1 MKNKKS
7 VSLLLISLS
16 FSTVVMLIMTL
27 CMWHTAKMAAFIV
40 CAVLTLLA
48 IALSIYCMIT
58 VRSQD
63 YKLLKASYNILTAA
77 EKSNLDNIPV
87 AILTVDKSGIIMW
100 YNDLMHEQVFD
111 SKDYIGCP
119 LSRFIENPDLDQMS
133 EKICEFET
141 KDKIFGVYTAKVYL
155 HKNSVKEYAYSLY
168 FIDQTV
174 LKKTYRE
181 YHSSRPAVAHIMV
194 DNMDELLQNSK
205 QSERAQLSVQL
216 ETILEKWMNNTTGFF
231 KKFSDDRF
239 IAIFEERH
247 LAQIVDSKFSV
258 LDDVRKITVG
268 EHTNATLSIGI
279 GRGGKTLVDC
289 DNMAR
294 QALDMALGR
303 GGDQAAVRTGS
314 GYEFFGGVSKGI
326 EKQSRVRTRSIARAL
341 TQLISRSDNV
351 LIMGHKA
358 SDLDCLGASV
368 GLWRE
373 MRTLGKPC
381 NIVIDKSSSLAK
393 PLIDKI
399 EQYGLDDILISPDT
413 ALEKIT
419 KKTVLIIVDTH
430 NPKIIESYDVYKS
443 CKTVV
448 VIDHHRKMV
457 DHIDNAM
464 IFYHEPI
471 ASSASEMVAELLQYM
486 DDSTIGMLEAQA
498 LLAGIMLDT
507 KSFTQRT
514 GVRTFEAAAYLRK
527 KGADTIEVNRLFS
540 SSFDNHQLKAQ
551 LIACAKVYGNS
562 AISCSESAGNNMRI
576 CAAQAADELL
586 SVNKIDASYVLYR
599 DGDTIYISA
608 RSLGKVNVQLV
619 MEEIG
624 GGGHQTMAGAQL
636 KCSLNDAYN
645 NLIAA
650 IDKHSNSKNKQKS
663 IAAQEAVLVD

>member
-1 MKNKKS
+1 MKNKQS
-7 VSLLLISLS
+7 ISILLISLS
-16 FSTVVMLIMTL
+16 FSVAVMLIMTL
-27 CMWHTAKMAAFIV
+27 CMWYTAKIAAFIV
-40 CAVLTLLA
+40 CAILTALA
-48 IALSIYCMIT
+48 IALSIYSIVT
-58 VRSQD
+58 IRSQG
-63 YKLLKASYNILTAA
+63 YRLIKNSYSILTAA

-87 AILTVDKSGIIMW
+87 ALLTVDKSGMIMW
-100 YNDLMHEQVFD
+100 YNDLMREQVFNN
-111 SKDYIGCP
+111 KDYLGCP
-119 LSRFIENPDLDQMS
+119 LGKFIENPDLEQMS

-141 KDKIFGVYTAKVYL
+141 NDKVFGVYTAKIYL
-155 HKNSVKEYAYSLY
+155 HKNSTREYAYSLY

-181 YHSSRPAVAHIMV
+181 YHSSRPAVAYIVV

-205 QSERAQLSVQL
+205 QSGRAQLSVQL
-216 ETILEKWMNNTTGFF
+216 ETILEKWMNSTTGFF

-239 IAIFEERH
+239 IAVFEERH
-247 LAQIVDSKFSV
+247 LAQIIDGKFGV
-258 LDDVRKITVG
+258 LDEVRKIVVG
-268 EHTNATLSIGI
+268 EHTNATLSIGV
-279 GRGGKTLVDC
+279 GRGGKTLIEC

-381 NIVIDKSSSLAK
+381 SIVIDKPTSLAK
-393 PLIDKI
+393 PLINKI
-399 EQYGLDDILISPDT
+399 EEYGLGDILISPEM
-413 ALEKIT
+413 ALEIIT

-430 NPKIIESYDVYKS
+430 NPKIIESYDVYKN

-540 SSFDNHQLKAQ
+540 SSFDNYQLKAQ
-551 LIACAKVYGNS
+551 LIACAKAYGNS
-562 AISCSESAGNNMRI
+562 AISCSASAGKNMRI

-586 SVNKIDASYVLYR
+586 SIKNIDASYVLYL
-599 DGDTIYISA
+599 DGDTVYISA

-636 KCSLNDAYN
+636 KCSLNDAYDS
-645 NLIAA
+645 LIAA
-650 IDKHSNSKNKQKS
+650 IDKYSGNKNQQNDS
-663 IAAQEAVLVD
+663 EN